1 MGVSAYNQGESTEH
15 VNPIFIALSTPN
27 GITHNTDM
35 ETTFTLDNYLE
46 AIDFPSQGRSSG
58 WLIFLMSK
66 EPYYTLHYDGFLSS
80 IDKKIVV
87 GK

>member
-1 MGVSAYNQGESTEH
+1 VGVSAYNQGESTEH

-46 AIDFPSQGRSSG
+46 AIDLPSQGRSSG